1 VHQATRL
8 FVEVAQRSNRTVPSY
23 ASAKLAALARQRVRT
38 KDASGIAGRKCLRLE
53 ALICPLAW
61 AHRMQRLAK
70 QVRRELVSSNDG
82 STSEIPRQRIKSPCQ

>member
-8 FVEVAQRSNRTVPSY
+8 FVEVAQRSNRTVPSC

-53 ALICPLAW
+53 ALICHLPELSGCNGLQSKFVASW
-61 AHRMQRLAK
+61 CLQTMAAHQRFL
-70 QVRRELVSSNDG
+70 G
-82 STSEIPRQRIKSPCQ
+82 SA